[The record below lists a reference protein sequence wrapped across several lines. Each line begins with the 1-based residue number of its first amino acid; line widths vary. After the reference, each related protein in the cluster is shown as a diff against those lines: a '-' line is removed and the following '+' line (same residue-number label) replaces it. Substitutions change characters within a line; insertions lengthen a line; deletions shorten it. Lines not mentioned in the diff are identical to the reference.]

1 VPKWALR
8 FQAMADAAA
17 RRPGGRRA
25 ASPSSPSA
33 GYFCQ
38 EGFCVG
44 FGGLCAGAAGFD
56 VTGADLGG
64 VVEVGLPVVD
74 GFAG

>member
-1 VPKWALR
+1 MPMEGDVIGGSPPSGDAALR
-8 FQAMADAAA
+8 WAP
-17 RRPGGRRA
+17 RRFAG
-25 ASPSSPSA
+25 SPSA

-44 FGGLCAGAAGFD
+44 LDGPCAGAAGFD
-56 VTGADLGG
+56 VTGVDLGG
-64 VVEVGLPVVD
+64 VVDAGLPGVV